1 MRPEDSGT
9 LIRNKLYQM
18 AFGDLQ
24 NIGQIGR
31 LRF

>member
-1 MRPEDSGT
+1 MRAEDSGT
-9 LIRNKLYQM
+9 LIRNELHQM
-18 AFGDLQ
+18 SFGDLQ